1 MTSSHCTVG
10 IPAGPQPEAGLP
22 GAIANVDEVVKQAVG
37 AKLFVDHKV
46 MNVVGKALGYDHQLI
61 YVLSDG
67 YQVHIAEKV
76 ACDNLRSAS
85 EQRIRKEIA
94 TQERQMH
101 RQGVRRLERIAKGR
115 TPGAGAGGFNRDL
128 SCIEHRIDDA
138 RVKIDLL
145 HGELVRR
152 RGRVS
157 EAA

>member
-1 MTSSHCTVG
+1 MNCGHCTEG
-10 IPAGPQPEAGLP
+10 LQPVADQP
-22 GAIANVDEVVKQAVG
+22 GAFANVDDLVKQVVG
-37 AKLFVDHKV
+37 SKLFVDHKV

-76 ACDNLRSAS
+76 ASDNLRSAS
-85 EQRIRKEIA
+85 EQRIRREIA
-94 TQERQMH
+94 TQEREMH
-101 RQGVRRLERIAKGR
+101 RLGVRRLERIAKGR

-145 HGELVRR
+145 HGELVLRR
-152 RGRVS
+152 RSLS
-157 EAA
+157 EAV